1 MLKSWNKEIINS
13 VSSLTGIETVPHR
26 FGGTEFRVGK
36 VEVGHLHTFGL
47 LDIPFPVSIKK
58 QLVLEE
64 LAEAHHIL
72 PDSGWISYY
81 IKKQDDVRHA
91 LWLLNLSYI
100 RYVLKG
106 KINNKEVLK
115 RFDKMNISSELKAV
129 LEGVKK

>member
-13 VSSLTGIETVPHR
+13 VSSLAGIEAVPHR

-36 VEVGHLHTFGL
+36 VEVGHIHTFGL
-47 LDIPFPVSIKK
+47 LDIPFPVNVKE
-58 QLVLEE
+58 QLILEGF
-64 LAEAHHIL
+64 AEPHHIL
-72 PDSGWISYY
+72 PDSGWISFY
-81 IKKQDDVRHA
+81 IKKQNDVNHA

-106 KINNKEVLK
+106 KINNKEALN
-115 RFDKMNISSELKAV
+115 RFDKISNELKAV

>member
-13 VSSLTGIETVPHR
+13 VSSLTGIEAAPHR
-26 FGGTEFRVGK
+26 FGGTEFRIGN
-36 VEVGHLHTFGL
+36 VEVGHLHSSGL
-47 LDIPFPVSIKK
+47 LDIPFSVRVRN
-58 QLVLEE
+58 QLILEE
-64 LAEAHHIL
+64 LAEPHHIL
-72 PDSGWISYY
+72 PDSGWISFY
-81 IKKQDDVRHA
+81 IKKQADVDHA

-115 RFDKMNISSELKAV
+115 RFDKMNVSNELKAV